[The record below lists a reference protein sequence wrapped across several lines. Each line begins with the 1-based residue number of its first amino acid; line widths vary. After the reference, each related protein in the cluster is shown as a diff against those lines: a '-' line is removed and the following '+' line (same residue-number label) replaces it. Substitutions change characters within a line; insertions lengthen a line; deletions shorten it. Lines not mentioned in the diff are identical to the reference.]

1 MSIKYRVIILLTS
14 LAIVYVLIVSQV
26 MRLGV
31 LPAFSALERDFATVD
46 RDRVGQYVQ
55 AEWMRLGGF
64 AYDWAYWTDNQN
76 YMLGLNPEF
85 EADDLTEDML
95 DYLHVNIFALID
107 TDYNLKWGRAY
118 DLEQQI
124 FLSIE
129 DYLQFPI
136 VDAPEVFG
144 LTSIDDSSQGIY
156 KSAGLAML
164 FTSRPILNNSREGPV
179 AGTLVLG
186 RFLDEHFIKE
196 MEEALSLEL
205 NIWDLDESLPA
216 YVRQAQSEISGG
228 SADVT
233 WIENDAQLRQLF
245 QITDFYGI
253 PSFIAEI
260 QSPRR
265 IVDIGNETVGT
276 AVYVLV
282 VALVL
287 FTLVIWFILDKLVLA
302 PLRRL
307 QTHIHEMREDDD
319 LSRHINITRTDEFG
333 DMAREFNALTEKL
346 MDSRQES
353 ESARQSAIAASES
366 KSNFLA
372 TMSHEIRTPMNG
384 VLGMAD
390 LLLSTPSL
398 SAEQKHYAK
407 TISHSGKALLIILND
422 ILDFSKIEAGK
433 FTLENSP
440 FQLRAMLEDA
450 LELVA
455 HEAQG
460 KGLELLLEVPPDL
473 RNRYIGDA
481 GRLRQMI
488 LNLLS
493 NAVKFTESGRVT
505 LRVTMNTKGHDD
517 SCMLFEVEDT
527 GIGIR
532 QENHDKI
539 FGSFTQEDNST
550 TRRFGGTGLGLA
562 VTRQLAELM
571 GGQAGFSS
579 DYGSGSTFWVSIPL
593 PPSKLTT
600 VSQQNQFGGS
610 RALLYLGESASNRIL
625 KSQLEFWGVDVKTNN
640 DVSQIDTIFETDFT
654 LTDGSFNLL
663 FIDGVIVNNE
673 VQQAMKL
680 LRSKYD
686 EEQLRIVLLCPI
698 SDATNLADLSD
709 FGTPRVLYK
718 PVRLERLTSLFRD
731 EVSVADSQSST
742 NLDLAQGDSID
753 SPKQPRHVLL
763 VEDNRV
769 NVMIAENM
777 LKKLSYEVTVANNG
791 EEAVELTANNTFD
804 IVLMDCAMPVMDGF
818 EATKLIRETEA
829 ASNSGKVTIIALTAN
844 AMIEDRD
851 RCLLAG
857 MDGFL
862 TKPISLDALRESLQR

>member
-196 MEEALSLEL
+196 MEDTLSLEL

-302 PLRRL
+302 PLRHL

-372 TMSHEIRTPMNG
+372 TMSLEIRLPMNG
-384 VLGMAD
+384 G
-390 LLLSTPSL
+390 
-398 SAEQKHYAK
+398 
-407 TISHSGKALLIILND
+407 
-422 ILDFSKIEAGK
+422 
-433 FTLENSP
+433 
-440 FQLRAMLEDA
+440 
-450 LELVA
+450 
-455 HEAQG
+455 
-460 KGLELLLEVPPDL
+460 
-473 RNRYIGDA
+473 
-481 GRLRQMI
+481 
-488 LNLLS
+488 
-493 NAVKFTESGRVT
+493 
-505 LRVTMNTKGHDD
+505 
-517 SCMLFEVEDT
+517 
-527 GIGIR
+527 
-532 QENHDKI
+532 
-539 FGSFTQEDNST
+539 
-550 TRRFGGTGLGLA
+550 
-562 VTRQLAELM
+562 
-571 GGQAGFSS
+571 
-579 DYGSGSTFWVSIPL
+579 
-593 PPSKLTT
+593 
-600 VSQQNQFGGS
+600 
-610 RALLYLGESASNRIL
+610 
-625 KSQLEFWGVDVKTNN
+625 
-640 DVSQIDTIFETDFT
+640 
-654 LTDGSFNLL
+654 
-663 FIDGVIVNNE
+663 
-673 VQQAMKL
+673 
-680 LRSKYD
+680 
-686 EEQLRIVLLCPI
+686 
-698 SDATNLADLSD
+698 
-709 FGTPRVLYK
+709 
-718 PVRLERLTSLFRD
+718 
-731 EVSVADSQSST
+731 
-742 NLDLAQGDSID
+742 
-753 SPKQPRHVLL
+753 
-763 VEDNRV
+763 
-769 NVMIAENM
+769 
-777 LKKLSYEVTVANNG
+777 
-791 EEAVELTANNTFD
+791 
-804 IVLMDCAMPVMDGF
+804 
-818 EATKLIRETEA
+818 
-829 ASNSGKVTIIALTAN
+829 
-844 AMIEDRD
+844 
-851 RCLLAG
+851 
-857 MDGFL
+857 
-862 TKPISLDALRESLQR
+862 